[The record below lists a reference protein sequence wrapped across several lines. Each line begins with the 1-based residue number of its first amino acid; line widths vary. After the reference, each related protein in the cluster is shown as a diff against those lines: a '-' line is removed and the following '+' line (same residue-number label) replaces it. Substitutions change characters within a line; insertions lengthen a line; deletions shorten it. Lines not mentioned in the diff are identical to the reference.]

1 VCPAL
6 AFHRQVVFESNV
18 MPLWKPLLL
27 LAPVGL
33 VLGMIGGNLA
43 KPVVNQR
50 ESDGALQAMFQTRAE
65 RYGLDSSSPA
75 QAASPTYYDGGYSF
89 VPDWAT
95 RSNANWSPPTEDAW
109 SYSYAAAP
117 LPTLAQLDAR
127 QAALLADPD
136 KQFAVHQ
143 PVEASEAPDVA
154 PAATTDAKPPQAN
167 GDSIAMAG
175 ESVPGSPE
183 PRRADGEPAIW

>member
-1 VCPAL
+1 LRSHFIGKLP
-6 AFHRQVVFESNV
+6 FESNV

-27 LAPVGL
+27 IVPAGL

-65 RYGLDSSSPA
+65 RYGLDSSSPE
-75 QAASPTYYDGGYSF
+75 QAASPAYYDGGYSF
-89 VPDWAT
+89 VPDWST
-95 RSNANWSPPTEDAW
+95 GSNANWSPPTEDAW

-136 KQFAVHQ
+136 KQFAVHR
-143 PVEASEAPDVA
+143 PVDASEAPDVA
-154 PAATTDAKPPQAN
+154 QAAAIDAKPPQAS
-167 GDSIAMAG
+167 GSSIAMAG
-175 ESVPGSPE
+175 ESLPNSPE
-183 PRRADGEPAIW
+183 PRTADGEPAIW